1 MDDQLATIVGGVIA
15 LAIIIGLIRGAVKT
29 FQRNWGAAL
38 ILLIILFPVWLV
50 WAFIEIFT
58 GEIVKNTVSGQA
70 GQQNVHVTMVNS
82 DGTSKTISSEKLK
95 KPLNIIEP
103 YTNENMQLEGTA
115 SNIHVEENHF
125 KDCPFCAETVKFN
138 AVLCRYCGK
147 DI

>member
-95 KPLNIIEP
+95 KPLK
-103 YTNENMQLEGTA
+103 YYRAL
-115 SNIHVEENHF
+115 H
-125 KDCPFCAETVKFN
+125 K
-138 AVLCRYCGK
+138 
-147 DI
+147 